1 MTQTITGQQFKVQF
15 GIDPEK
21 DDLERVNCTTIG
33 TVGHQQCGV
42 CEIHKKPR
50 FMCGCLAQVPE
61 ISQVHFWKNRREAI
75 GTANRMT
82 SDSEEQHQAIH
93 VPTKGWL
100 VKNVVKGT
108 YTDSFLWSIPSKIVE
123 EATLTPGQQK
133 LLNSIKEAIDGDLRR
148 HAGVQRKELA
158 TAKAL
163 ERKGLIILHVIS
175 TASKDYY
182 EAELVG

>member
-1 MTQTITGQQFKVQF
+1 MTQTITGQQFKEQF
-15 GIDPEK
+15 GVDPEK

-42 CEIHKKPR
+42 CEVHKKPR
-50 FMCGCLAQVPE
+50 FMCGCLASEPPRVK
-61 ISQVHFWKNRREAI
+61 FFDNRRAAI
-75 GTANRMT
+75 GTSNQMT
-82 SDSEEQHQAIH
+82 KETSEQHHAFH
-93 VPTKGWL
+93 AKGMGWL
-100 VKNVVKGT
+100 VKNVVKGRL
-108 YTDSFLWSIPSKIVE
+108 TDATGWSVPAKIIE
-123 EATLTPGQQK
+123 EATLSPGQQK
-133 LLNSIKEAIDGDLRR
+133 LLNSIKEAIEGDLRR

-182 EAELVG
+182 EAELIS